1 MRKIEFFK
9 HNIGPREIR
18 DVNRVLRGLF
28 LTTGK
33 EVELFERAFAGYLG
47 LPCAV
52 GVTSCT
58 AALQLSLT
66 ALGVGPDDEVIT
78 TPMSFAATATSII
91 QAGARPVFVDVEPGT
106 GNLNAALLEAAI
118 TPRTRAVVPVHLYGQ
133 LCDMRAI
140 REIADRHNLVVIEDA
155 AHALEASRDQ
165 VRPGSLSEAACFS
178 FYATKS
184 ITCGEGGAVAVK
196 SQELARRLKA
206 LRHHGMDRT
215 AAERYQKDDPSYEIT
230 MMGWKYNMD
239 NIQAAL
245 LIGQL
250 ERVERLHR
258 KRQRLASRYRAGLSA
273 VEGIELTAECPDST
287 HAHHLF
293 TILVPAGK
301 RNKFIAR
308 MNARGIGVSIH
319 YLPIHLHRWFRE
331 TFGYAR
337 GMFPA
342 AEEIGD
348 RVVALPLYPK
358 LKAAEAD
365 YVIRSVKETAVELK
379 FSD

>member
-1 MRKIEFFK
+1 MQKIEFFK

-33 EVELFERAFAGYLG
+33 EVERFERALADYLG
-47 LPCAV
+47 LPYAV

-66 ALGVGPDDEVIT
+66 ALGVGPQDEVIT
-78 TPMSFAATATSII
+78 TPMSFVATATAAI

-106 GNLNAALLEAAI
+106 GNLNAELLEAAI
-118 TPRTRAVVPVHLYGQ
+118 TTRTKAIVPVHLYGQ
-133 LCDMRAI
+133 LCDMTRI
-140 REIADRHNLVVIEDA
+140 REIADRHNLAVAEDA
-155 AHALEASRDQ
+155 AHALEASRNG
-165 VRPGSLSEAACFS
+165 VRPGELGDAACFS

-196 SQELARRLKA
+196 SEDLARKLKA
-206 LRHHGMDRT
+206 LRHHGMDRS
-215 AAERYQKDDPSYEIT
+215 AAERYQKDDPTYEIT

-250 ERVERLHR
+250 ERVGSLHR
-258 KRQRLASRYRAGLSA
+258 KRQRLAASYRAGLSA
-273 VEGIELTAECPDST
+273 VRGIKLMALSPNST

-293 TILVPAGK
+293 TILVPPGK
-301 RNKFIAR
+301 RNEFIRR
-308 MNARGIGVSIH
+308 MNARGIGVSVH
-319 YLPIHLHRWFRE
+319 YFPIHLHRYFRD
-331 TFGYAR
+331 TFGYRR
-337 GMFPA
+337 GMFPE
-342 AEEIGD
+342 AEQIGA

-358 LKAAEAD
+358 LKAAEVD
-365 YVIRSVKETAVELK
+365 YVIRSVKDIAAELK
-379 FSD
+379 FAD

>member
-1 MRKIEFFK
+1 MQKVEFFR

-18 DVNRVLRGLF
+18 DLNRVLRGLF

-33 EVELFERAFAGYLG
+33 EVERFEQAFAAYLG
-47 LPCAV
+47 VPCAV

-66 ALGVGPDDEVIT
+66 ALGVGPQDEVIT
-78 TPMSFAATATSII
+78 TPMSFAATATSAI
-91 QAGARPVFVDVEPGT
+91 QAGARPVFVDVEPDT
-106 GNLNAALLEAAI
+106 GNLNAELIEEAI
-118 TPRTRAVVPVHLYGQ
+118 TPRTRAIVPVHLYGQ

-140 REIADRHNLVVIEDA
+140 RRIADRHGLVVVEDA
-155 AHALEASRDQ
+155 AHAPEASRDG
-165 VRPGSLSEAACFS
+165 VRPGELGDAACFS

-196 SQELARRLKA
+196 SEDLARRLKA
-206 LRHHGMDRT
+206 LRHHGIDRT
-215 AAERYQKDDPSYEIT
+215 AAERYQKDDPTYQIT

-250 ERVERLHR
+250 ERIELLRR
-258 KRQRLASRYRAGLSA
+258 KRQKLAERYEAGLST
-273 VEGIELTAECPDST
+273 VPGIKLFAEVPDST
-287 HAHHLF
+287 HARHLF
-293 TILVPAGK
+293 TMLVPARA
-301 RNKFIAR
+301 RNELVR
-308 MNARGIGVSIH
+308 RLSSRDIGVSIH
-319 YLPIHLHRWFRE
+319 NFPIHLHRWFRE

-342 AEEIGD
+342 AEKIGD

-358 LKAAEAD
+358 LKVSEVDYVVENIKEIAAEMKFAD
-365 YVIRSVKETAVELK
+365 
-379 FSD
+379 

>member
-1 MRKIEFFK
+1 MQKIEFFK

-33 EVELFERAFAGYLG
+33 EVERFERALADYLG
-47 LPCAV
+47 LPYAV

-66 ALGVGPDDEVIT
+66 ALGVGPQDEVIT
-78 TPMSFAATATSII
+78 TPMSFVATATAAL

-106 GNLNAALLEAAI
+106 GNLNAELLEAAI
-118 TPRTRAVVPVHLYGQ
+118 TPRTKAIVPVHLYGQ
-133 LCDMRAI
+133 LCDMPRI
-140 REIADRHNLVVIEDA
+140 REIADRHNLVVVEDA
-155 AHALEASRDQ
+155 AHALEASRDG
-165 VRPGSLSEAACFS
+165 VRPGELGDAACFS

-196 SQELARRLKA
+196 SEDLARKLKA
-206 LRHHGMDRT
+206 LRHHGMDRS
-215 AAERYQKDDPSYEIT
+215 AAERYQKDDPTYEIT

-245 LIGQL
+245 LLGQL
-250 ERVERLHR
+250 ERVGSLHR
-258 KRQRLASRYRAGLSA
+258 KRQRLAARYSAGLSA
-273 VEGIELTAECPDST
+273 VHGIKLMALSPNST

-293 TILVPAGK
+293 TILVPSGK
-301 RNKFIAR
+301 RNEFIRR
-308 MNARGIGVSIH
+308 MNACGIGVSVH
-319 YLPIHLHRWFRE
+319 YFPIHLHRYFRD
-331 TFGYAR
+331 TFGYRR
-337 GMFPA
+337 GMFPK
-342 AEEIGD
+342 AEQIGD

-358 LKAAEAD
+358 LKAAEVD
-365 YVIRSVKETAVELK
+365 YVIRSVKHIAAELK
-379 FSD
+379 FAD

>member
-1 MRKIEFFK
+1 MQKIEFFK

-33 EVELFERAFAGYLG
+33 EVELFERAFASYLG
-47 LPCAV
+47 LPYAV

-58 AALQLSLT
+58 AALQLSLS
-66 ALGVGPDDEVIT
+66 ALGVGPQDEVIT
-78 TPMSFAATATSII
+78 TPMSFVATATAAI
-91 QAGARPVFVDVEPGT
+91 QAGARPVFVDVESGT
-106 GNLNAALLEAAI
+106 GNLDAELLEAAI
-118 TPRTRAVVPVHLYGQ
+118 TPRTKAIVPVHLYGQ
-133 LCDMRAI
+133 FFDMRRI
-140 REIADRHNLVVIEDA
+140 REIADRHNLAVVEDA
-155 AHALEASRDQ
+155 AHALEASRDG
-165 VRPGSLSEAACFS
+165 VRPGELGDAACFS

-196 SQELARRLKA
+196 SEDLARKLKA
-206 LRHHGMDRT
+206 LRHHGMDRS
-215 AAERYQKDDPSYEIT
+215 AAERYQKDDPTYEIT

-250 ERVERLHR
+250 ERVGSLHR
-258 KRQRLASRYRAGLSA
+258 KRQRLAARYRAGLSA
-273 VEGIELTAECPDST
+273 VRGIKLMAVSPNST

-293 TILVPAGK
+293 TILVPPGQ
-301 RNKFIAR
+301 RNEFIRR
-308 MNARGIGVSIH
+308 MNARGIGVSVH
-319 YLPIHLHRWFRE
+319 YFPIHLHRYFRD
-331 TFGYAR
+331 TFGYRR
-337 GMFPA
+337 GMFPK
-342 AEEIGD
+342 AEQIGD

-365 YVIRSVKETAVELK
+365 YVIRSVKHIAAELK
-379 FSD
+379 FAD